1 MFSKVATENILSE
14 QPKFKKIKPTP
25 LPWMSTPPTAVS
37 PYLVFPIVGGRE
49 GVQLKKEIKLFA
61 YIYFGNYSKN
71 NS

>member
-37 PYLVFPIVGGRE
+37 PYLVFPIAGGRGSSTEE
-49 GVQLKKEIKLFA
+49 GNKMICLHIFWKLF
-61 YIYFGNYSKN
+61 
-71 NS
+71 